1 MLIQKKECEMEK
13 SFVVFGGFIS
23 LALGSILLFLHAT
36 DPQAHLSI
44 PGLAFVVLG
53 LITLAFSTKMKK

>member
-1 MLIQKKECEMEK
+1 MLIQKKESEMEK
-13 SFVVFGGFIS
+13 SFVIFTGLIS

-36 DPQAHLSI
+36 DPQAHLSL
-44 PGLAFVVLG
+44 PGLVFVVLG

>member
-1 MLIQKKECEMEK
+1 MEK

>member
-1 MLIQKKECEMEK
+1 MEK
-13 SFVVFGGFIS
+13 NFVIFTGLIS

-36 DPQAHLSI
+36 DPRSHLSL
-44 PGLAFVVLG
+44 PGLVFVVLG

>member
-1 MLIQKKECEMEK
+1 MEK
-13 SFVVFGGFIS
+13 NFVVFGGFIS

-36 DPQAHLSI
+36 DPQAHLSL
-44 PGLAFVVLG
+44 PGLVLVVLG